1 LPLPLHPIPKPNQN
15 SNAEVSTW
23 LTTGTFYLA
32 LTGVTSRRFVTTFLS
47 RRHVTTKTLA
57 VQFDVGDPGRLLKN
71 SASGPALKGRGF
83 ETRRKRL
90 KINSGF

>member
-1 LPLPLHPIPKPNQN
+1 
-15 SNAEVSTW
+15 
-23 LTTGTFYLA
+23 
-32 LTGVTSRRFVTTFLS
+32 
-47 RRHVTTKTLA
+47 